1 MKKKKLVKG
10 FTLVELLAVIAITG
24 VVGTLMFG
32 ILFTTLR
39 GASKSDS
46 MGTIQKN
53 GDFVMSQISRTIRF
67 ASALDTP
74 STCYTAPTPTPVV
87 NSSITV
93 LDGSNRKTTYACD
106 TTAGTISSNSAVLLD
121 PNEVVVTACSFSCQ
135 QLTPNDF
142 PTFTIVITLNK
153 KDNNSLSEN
162 NSALTFQTS
171 VTMRN
176 VR

>member
-1 MKKKKLVKG
+1 MRMKRLKG
-10 FTLVELLAVIAITG
+10 FSLVELLAVIAITG

-46 MGTIQKN
+46 VGTIQKN
-53 GDFVMSQISRTIRF
+53 GDFVMGQISRMIRF
-67 ASALDTP
+67 ASALDNP
-74 STCYTAPTPTPVV
+74 ESCYTAPTPTPVT
-87 NSSITV
+87 STSITIV
-93 LDGSNRKTTYACD
+93 DADSRKTTFSCD
-106 TTAGTISSNSAVLLD
+106 TSAGTISSNSAALLD

-142 PTFTIVITLNK
+142 PTFTISITLNK
-153 KDNNSLSEN
+153 KNNNTLAEN
-162 NSALTFQTS
+162 NSSLTFQTS